1 MSRSLPPTDDA
12 RAAMIRD
19 FAWQKDSSV
28 GEDLFDGPG
37 AYQIYLLCLGERQS
51 LRRTTSTCRDKL
63 VLKGHNSGQPGHWDK
78 LGPWPVAVGDNGVL
92 HLYTAGGDANLSGLE
107 IWKVGK

>member
-1 MSRSLPPTDDA
+1 
-12 RAAMIRD
+12 MIRD

-28 GEDLFDGPG
+28 VKIYSMAPG
-37 AYQIYLLCLGERQS
+37 AYQIYLYVWENDNPQ
-51 LRRTTSTCRDKL
+51 TYDIYVQDKL